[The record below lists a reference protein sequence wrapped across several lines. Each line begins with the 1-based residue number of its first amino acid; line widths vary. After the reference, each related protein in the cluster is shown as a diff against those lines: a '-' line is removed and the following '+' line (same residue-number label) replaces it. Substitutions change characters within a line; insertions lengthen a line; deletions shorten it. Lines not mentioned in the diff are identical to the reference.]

1 MADNNSEVGNFLK
14 ELAGEQPESILDK
27 PLDLGTP
34 ADEEAEKPA
43 PVKRYELDEDGYPK
57 NRSGRRMRAQD
68 EERANEIQQLNE
80 RVKQLSEV
88 DRFKQEVGDD
98 HLKKVEAIFG
108 TDTPEK
114 LAATNL
120 LKEALQGMTERAKA
134 ETLREIGQE
143 REVETKAQREADNE
157 VDEML
162 DNVESDH
169 GLDMSDD
176 NVRSGFITLME
187 KMSPKYSDG
196 NIKEFADPDAVAEAY
211 MALQKSGGS
220 SRARELASRG
230 MTRSGES
237 QPSNLQQNAI
247 ERYMKEN
254 GLEW

>member
-1 MADNNSEVGNFLK
+1 MADSEVGNFLK

-57 NRSGRRMRAQD
+57 NRLGRRMRSQD

-157 VDEML
+157 VDEFLEMAREEGL
-162 DNVESDH
+162 NVD
-169 GLDMSDD
+169 DD
-176 NVRSGFITLME
+176 NVDAGLRTLMGR
-187 KMSPKYSDG
+187 MSSKYPDG
-196 NIKEFADPDAVAEAY
+196 NIKEFADPEAVIETY
-211 MALQKSGGS
+211 KELQKRGGS
-220 SRARELASRG
+220 SRARELADRSL
-230 MTRSGES
+230 TRSGES
-237 QPSNLQQNAI
+237 QPSTLPQNAI